1 MVSLSESGE
10 VQIGFVL
17 FNIGKD
23 EFAIDIKIVDTI
35 LNTENYKSF
44 NFSAYHN
51 IALTI
56 EHKNESFQ
64 LLNLH
69 KILRYNTPN
78 DIVNTRII
86 LLNIDNQKAAILVDN
101 IKEFVTVN
109 NKTWEFFKVNPISDK
124 DYISWEIQYEGR
136 NIFVPDLN
144 KIFRDELLS
153 LKLEK

>member
-10 VQIGFVL
+10 VQIGFIL

-35 LNTENYKSF
+35 LNTENYNNF
-44 NFSAYHN
+44 NFSTYQN
-51 IALTI
+51 IALAI
-56 EHKNESFQ
+56 EEKNESFQ

-69 KILRYNTPN
+69 KLLRYNIPN
-78 DIVNTRII
+78 NIVNTRII
-86 LLNIDNQKAAILVDN
+86 LLNVDNHKAAILVDN

-109 NKTWEFFKVNPISDK
+109 NKTWQFLKFNPIVDK
-124 DYISWEIQYEGR
+124 DYIAWKIEYEGR
-136 NIFVPDLN
+136 NIFVPDLD